1 MWAPSVFIRS
11 HSHPAGCS
19 TDAEFLT
26 WIETYFLHNMTTA
39 QAEAFT
45 ALYSSANAA
54 GSPFN
59 TSSLDMLS
67 PQFKRIAAF
76 QVSFSLC
83 PFLH

>member
-1 MWAPSVFIRS
+1 MWPPSVCIHR
-11 HSHPAGCS
+11 HSHPCS

-39 QAEAFT
+39 EADTFT
-45 ALYSSANAA
+45 ALYSSANVA

-83 PFLH
+83 PFLN